1 VSIAFF
7 DVDGTLLPHPSLE
20 RRFFWYLARR
30 GRIRAANY
38 SRWVAE
44 MFRLSSSNLATALQS
59 NKMYLRGVSAALL
72 CQECSAQVRH
82 WMPQFFP
89 GAMQR
94 IWWHALRGDG
104 IVLVTGTL
112 APLAAVVKAA
122 LEREL
127 LWRGVEL
134 QVSVF
139 ATELGLCEGS
149 WTGTVEGEP
158 RLGEAK
164 AAAVKRFALACGAP
178 LAECFAYGD
187 HALDR
192 SMLEVVGTPIAVNPT
207 WSLRQIARRRG
218 WQVVKWAARAPQ
230 SAPAHALKWKGEVAR

>member
-1 VSIAFF
+1 MSIAFF

-30 GRIRAANY
+30 GKIRAANF

-44 MFRLSSSNLATALQS
+44 MLRLRSSNLVTAVQS
-59 NKMYLRGVSAALL
+59 NKMYLRGVSAAVLGQG
-72 CQECSAQVRH
+72 CWAQDRH
-82 WMPQFFP
+82 WMPEFFP
-89 GAMQR
+89 GAIER

-112 APLAAVVKAA
+112 APLAEVVKAA

-127 LWRGVEL
+127 LWRGVPW
-134 QVSVF
+134 QVSMF

-149 WTGTVEGEP
+149 WTGTVEGQP
-158 RLGEAK
+158 RSGEEK
-164 AAAVKRFALACGAP
+164 AAAVKQCALAYGAP
-178 LAECFAYGD
+178 LPECFAYGD

-192 SMLEVVGTPIAVNPT
+192 PMLEVVGSPIAVNPT
-207 WSLRQIARRRG
+207 WRLRQIARQRG
-218 WQVVKWAARAPQ
+218 WQVMKWAARARRA
-230 SAPAHALKWKGEVAR
+230 APPHALKWKG

>member
-1 VSIAFF
+1 MSIAFF

-30 GRIRAANY
+30 GKIRAANF

-44 MFRLSSSNLATALQS
+44 MLRLRSSNLVTALQS
-59 NKMYLRGVSAALL
+59 NKMYLRGVSAAILGHG
-72 CQECSAQVRH
+72 CWAQDRY
-82 WMPQFFP
+82 WMPEFFP
-89 GAMQR
+89 GAIER

-112 APLAAVVKAA
+112 APLAEVVKAA

-127 LWRGVEL
+127 LWRGVPW
-134 QVSVF
+134 QVSMF

-149 WTGTVEGEP
+149 FTGTVEGQP
-158 RLGEAK
+158 RSGEEK
-164 AAAVKRFALACGAP
+164 AAAVKQCALAYGAP
-178 LAECFAYGD
+178 LPECFAYGD

-192 SMLEVVGTPIAVNPT
+192 PMLEVVGTPVAVNPT
-207 WSLRQIARRRG
+207 WRLRQIARQRG
-218 WQVVKWAARAPQ
+218 WQVMKWAARARRA
-230 SAPAHALKWKGEVAR
+230 APPHALQWKG

>member
-1 VSIAFF
+1 MSIAFF

-30 GRIRAANY
+30 GKIRAANF

-44 MFRLSSSNLATALQS
+44 MLRLRSSNLVTAVQS
-59 NKMYLRGVSAALL
+59 NKMYLRGVSAEVL
-72 CQECSAQVRH
+72 CQGCCAQDRR
-82 WMPQFFP
+82 WMPEFFP
-89 GAMQR
+89 AAMQR

-112 APLAAVVKAA
+112 APLAEVVKAA
-122 LEREL
+122 IEREL

-134 QVSVF
+134 QVSMF

-149 WTGTVEGEP
+149 WTGTVEGQP
-158 RLGEAK
+158 RSGEEK
-164 AAAVKRFALACGAP
+164 AAAVKQCALASGAP
-178 LAECFAYGD
+178 LSECFAYGD

-192 SMLEVVGTPIAVNPT
+192 PMLEVVGTPIAVNPT
-207 WSLRQIARRRG
+207 WRLRQIARQRG
-218 WQVVKWAARAPQ
+218 WQVMKWAARARRA
-230 SAPAHALKWKGEVAR
+230 APPHALKWKG